1 MLSGADKPDVDGDIN
16 GDGEIKTGFFS
27 RFETTKKTYT
37 LVSHEYSL
45 RVISYIVFFLMCVR
59 KMESILPYTP
69 GYYFIGK
76 MHFGVPFFSNK
87 SPV

>member
-45 RVISYIVFFLMCVR
+45 RVISYIVFF
-59 KMESILPYTP
+59 
-69 GYYFIGK
+69 F
-76 MHFGVPFFSNK
+76 
-87 SPV
+87 